1 MIGTFYVF
9 ERMSADGRKSCSSA
23 AEKILQSATRNIAGV
38 RFYELTEHTNPR
50 PLFVV
55 LFASEMIRTYF
66 QGMIQRLTENSGL
79 RIEITQ
85 PVLQL
90 PLQERQSRFSDPA
103 ANSAQIERSRVDDEI
118 QAIVANRRLIFCNR
132 G

>member
-9 ERMSADGRKSCSSA
+9 ERMSADSRLSCSLA
-23 AEKILQSATRNIAGV
+23 AEKILHSATRNTSGI

-66 QGMIQRLTENSGL
+66 EGMIQHLTENSGL

-85 PVLQL
+85 PAPQVAS
-90 PLQERQSRFSDPA
+90 QERQSQFSGTA
-103 ANSAQIERSRVDDEI
+103 ANSARIDRSRVDDEMRT
-118 QAIVANRRLIFCNR
+118 IVANRRLIFCN
-132 G
+132 GG

>member
-9 ERMSADGRKSCSSA
+9 ERISADGRKSCSSA
-23 AEKILQSATRNIAGV
+23 AEKILQSATRNIAGT

-55 LFASEMIRTYF
+55 LFTSEMIRTYF
-66 QGMIQRLTENSGL
+66 EGMIQRLTENSGL

-85 PVLQL
+85 PALQL
-90 PLQERQSRFSDPA
+90 PLQERQNPFSDPA
-103 ANSAQIERSRVDDEI
+103 ANSAQIERSRVDDEM